1 MDLVCRDAETLGVK
15 WRNHYVK
22 EEDAKKRF
30 YEILE
35 TSMRMNYKIDKRTKN
50 EMLINEQDYITLEK

>member
-22 EEDAKKRF
+22 EEDAKERF

>member
-1 MDLVCRDAETLGVK
+1 MDVVCRDAETLGVK

-22 EEDAKKRF
+22 EEDAKEKF

-35 TSMRMNYKIDKRTKN
+35 TSMRMNYKIDKRAKN

>member
-1 MDLVCRDAETLGVK
+1 MDVVCRDAETLGVK

-22 EEDAKKRF
+22 EEDAKERF

>member
-1 MDLVCRDAETLGVK
+1 MDVVCRDAETLGVK

-22 EEDAKKRF
+22 EEDAKERF

-50 EMLINEQDYITLEK
+50 EMLINEQDYITLER